1 MRSDVRQKSY
11 IINFDKSLAVIIPC
25 FNEENTILQVIHEV
39 HTILPQATIY
49 VFDNNSTDNSKALV
63 ESIIQEN
70 ATGGGGAHLLTIL
83 SPLQILAQ
91 ILFQIYL
98 QILTRIL
105 ILVLHGIQAILHN
118 LAFLL
123 YKSYIL
129 NFIVLPYKA
138 KGQ

>member
-70 ATGGGGAHLLTIL
+70 ATGGAHLLTIL

>member
-70 ATGGGGAHLLTIL
+70 ATGGGGRHL
-83 SPLQILAQ
+83 PPGGG
-91 ILFQIYL
+91 
-98 QILTRIL
+98 
-105 ILVLHGIQAILHN
+105 GII
-118 LAFLL
+118 
-123 YKSYIL
+123 S
-129 NFIVLPYKA
+129 
-138 KGQ
+138 